1 MTYKIEFDS
10 RIESKIKKLDKH
22 ERTLLFKVMEKIV
35 EDPLRGKPLR
45 YSLKGLRR
53 VVFKHSRVIY
63 KILEEE
69 KTVFIVEI
77 AHRESIYER

>member
-1 MTYKIEFDS
+1 MTYTIEFDN
-10 RIESKIKKLDKH
+10 RIKSKIKKYDKH
-22 ERTLLFKVMEKIV
+22 ERVLLFKVMEKIA

-53 VVFKHSRVIY
+53 VVFKHYRIIY
-63 KILEEE
+63 KLIDEE

-77 AHRESIYER
+77 EHRERIYRR

>member
-10 RIESKIKKLDKH
+10 RVESKIKKLDKH
-22 ERTLLFKVMEKIV
+22 ERALLFKVMEKIA

-53 VVFKHSRVIY
+53 VVFKHYRVIY

>member
-1 MTYKIEFDS
+1 MTYKIEFDN
-10 RIESKIKKLDKH
+10 RIKSKIKKYDKH
-22 ERTLLFKVMEKIV
+22 ERVLLFKVMEKIA

-53 VVFKHSRVIY
+53 VVFKHYRIIY
-63 KILEEE
+63 KLIDED

-77 AHRESIYER
+77 EHRERIYRR

>member
-1 MTYKIEFDS
+1 MTYKIEFDN
-10 RIESKIKKLDKH
+10 RIKSKINKYDKH
-22 ERTLLFKVMEKIV
+22 ERVLLFKVVEKIA

-53 VVFKHSRVIY
+53 VVFKHYRIIY
-63 KILEEE
+63 KIIDEE

-77 AHRESIYER
+77 EHRERIYRR

>member
-10 RIESKIKKLDKH
+10 RVESKIKKLDKH
-22 ERTLLFKVMEKIV
+22 ERALLFKVMEKIA

-53 VVFKHSRVIY
+53 VVFKHYRVIY
-63 KILEEE
+63 KILEE

-77 AHRESIYER
+77 AHRENIYRR

>member
-10 RIESKIKKLDKH
+10 RVESKIKKLDKH
-22 ERTLLFKVMEKIV
+22 ERALLFKVMEKIA

-53 VVFKHSRVIY
+53 VVFKHYRVIY

-69 KTVFIVEI
+69 QMVFIVEI
-77 AHRESIYER
+77 AHRVGIYRR

>member
-10 RIESKIKKLDKH
+10 RVESKIKKLDKH
-22 ERTLLFKVMEKIV
+22 ERALLFKVMGKIA

-53 VVFKHSRVIY
+53 AVFKHYRLIY

-69 KTVFIVEI
+69 KMVFIVEV